1 MPSFLSEL
9 FPPATKFTADDVPD
23 MTGKVVIVTGGNAG
37 IGKECTK
44 ILLGKNAKVY
54 IASRDEAKAKRA
66 IEELKGVTGK
76 EALFLRLDLA
86 NLRKVKTS
94 AEEFLSKESEL
105 HVLFNNAGVMSC
117 PIDYVTDDGYDMQ
130 FGTNVLGHFY
140 FTKLLLP
147 VILSTAEKAPK
158 GSVRVV
164 NVASNAH
171 LFSDVKFELLKD
183 SPARRKRRTELLY
196 GQSKTGNI
204 LLSNELARRYGHR
217 IVSISLNPGAI
228 KTELQRH
235 SGAALTAILNWLV
248 LKDVSFGPLTQLY
261 AGTSPEAAAMNG
273 KYLIPWARV
282 GAPAKYAQDSD
293 KAAKLWDWLEEQVK
307 DI

>member
-1 MPSFLSEL
+1 MLSEV
-9 FPPATKFTADDVPD
+9 FPPAPKFTADDVPD

-44 ILLGKNAKVY
+44 ILLRKNAKVY
-54 IASRDEAKAKRA
+54 IASRDEVKSKRA
-66 IEELKGVTGK
+66 IEELKEATGK
-76 EALFLRLDLA
+76 EALFLNLDLA
-86 NLRKVKTS
+86 NLKKVKAS
-94 AEEFLSKESEL
+94 AEEFLSKENEL
-105 HVLFNNAGVMSC
+105 HVLINNAGVMSC
-117 PIDYVTDDGYDMQ
+117 PIEYVTDDGYDMQ

-147 VILSTAEKAPK
+147 LLLSTVDKAPK

-171 LFSDVKFELLKD
+171 LFSDLSFELLKD
-183 SPARRKRRTELLY
+183 SPARRKRRSGLLY

-204 LLSNELARRYGHR
+204 LFSNELARRYGDKG

-228 KTELQRH
+228 RTELQRH
-235 SGAALTAILNWLV
+235 SNGVLRTVLHWLV

-261 AGTSPEAAAMNG
+261 AGTSPEAASMNG
-273 KYLIPWARV
+273 AYLVPWARV
-282 GAPAKYAQDSD
+282 GSPAKYAQDID
-293 KAAKLWDWLEEQVK
+293 KAGKLWEWMEEQVK
-307 DI
+307 SM